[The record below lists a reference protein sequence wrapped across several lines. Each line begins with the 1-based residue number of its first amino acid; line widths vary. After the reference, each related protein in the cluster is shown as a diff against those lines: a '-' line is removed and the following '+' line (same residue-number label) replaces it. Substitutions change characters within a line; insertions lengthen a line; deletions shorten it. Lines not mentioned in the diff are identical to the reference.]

1 MNVDGPVLVG
11 GVLVGGVM
19 GAGLAAT
26 LCLGLACSGP
36 TKAPPG
42 PVPAPTKT
50 ALSPPAPSTT
60 GGPLAT
66 APATDAGAGES
77 DGATGAT
84 TTAAARAARQC
95 DDPIGAILNLPDGG
109 VIFNNAMTSADA
121 GSLDRGQGI
130 IDALV
135 ARAPQF
141 RCCLDPWLRA
151 RPDQEAKLLLR
162 VSLDPSGR
170 VTEVGLDSSR
180 STVDDELAVTCAR
193 LVAEE
198 TSYPA
203 SPSKRATIVELPLR
217 LVAQVR

>member
-1 MNVDGPVLVG
+1 MNVDGPMIVG
-11 GVLVGGVM
+11 GVFC
-19 GAGLAAT
+19 AGLAAT
-26 LCLGLACSGP
+26 ICLGSACSGP
-36 TKAPPG
+36 SKTPPG

-50 ALSPPAPSTT
+50 ATSPPAPSITGVPGPTT
-60 GGPLAT
+60 PLAT
-66 APATDAGAGES
+66 DGGPGET
-77 DGATGAT
+77 DGATGGT

-95 DDPIGAILNLPDGG
+95 DDPIGAVVNLPDGG
-109 VIFNNAMTSADA
+109 VVFNNAMTSADA

-151 RPDQEAKLLLR
+151 HPDQEAKLLLR

-180 STVDDELAVTCAR
+180 STVDDELAATCAR

-203 SPSKRATIVELPLR
+203 SPSRRATIVELPLR
-217 LVAQVR
+217 LQAQVR